1 VSVMRRL
8 RLWAG
13 RLALPA
19 RMTRAMPLAARE
31 IGWRLAEAGHEAGF
45 VGGVVRDLL
54 LGLAPKD
61 WDLTTSASL
70 AEIQALFPEGHLM
83 GRARVGAEV
92 GGQTVLIPRHGGN
105 YEVTPYRGEGLAG
118 DLARRDFTFNAMALG
133 LDGRLIDP
141 FGGRRDL
148 ARGLVR
154 SPGAP
159 QDRIAEDP
167 LRMLRAVRFA
177 AQLGFRID
185 PALERAI
192 REGAPL
198 LQRVAPERIGQ
209 EWARILL
216 TGRPAWAME
225 QLRELG
231 LLAQFVPELLESV
244 GVVQNEYHAYPV
256 WEHLL
261 LALETVELAPED
273 GPAVPGG
280 GEPAAPAQGPTAE
293 AERPTVETQRPPSA
307 ARRTADDRSRRLLIL
322 RLAALLHDIG
332 KPRTLSTGE
341 DGRRHFYRH
350 ELIGA
355 EMVEAIL
362 TRLRFESEL
371 RAKVV
376 HLVRYHMDLHFD
388 TPPSDAALRRMLRR
402 IGPEHMNDLIQLRRA
417 DRIASGTRQGDLGEE
432 TIAIL
437 QALERVLA
445 NDAALKVTDLAIT
458 GRDVMQAMNII
469 PGPAVG
475 KLLENLLQEVLEEPS
490 RNTREWLL
498 GRLAEWR
505 KMGSPAAGESDPTP

>member
-1 VSVMRRL
+1 MSFVNRF

-19 RMTRAMPLAARE
+19 RMTRTMPQPAQE

-54 LGLAPKD
+54 LGLEPKD
-61 WDLTTSASL
+61 WDLTTSASIE
-70 AEIQALFPEGHLM
+70 EIIALFPAGRAM
-83 GRARVGAEV
+83 GRARVG
-92 GGQTVLIPRHGGN
+92 GDQTVLIPRDGRP
-105 YEVTPYRGEGLAG
+105 YEVTPYRGEGLIG

-141 FGGRRDL
+141 FGGQRDL
-148 ARGLVR
+148 ARRLVR
-154 SPGAP
+154 TPGAP
-159 QDRIAEDP
+159 QERIAEDP

-177 AQLGFRID
+177 AQPGFR
-185 PALERAI
+185 LEPGLAAAI
-192 REGAPL
+192 REMAPL
-198 LQRVAPERIGQ
+198 LERVAPERIGQ
-209 EWARILL
+209 EWGRILL

-244 GVVQNEYHAYPV
+244 GVEQNEYHRWPV

-261 LALETVELAPED
+261 IALEQVEWGPQPAEVQRLAEEV
-273 GPAVPGG
+273 PAVEAQQPD
-280 GEPAAPAQGPTAE
+280 EAHPAKPASDPQK
-293 AERPTVETQRPPSA
+293 
-307 ARRTADDRSRRLLIL
+307 RLLYL

-332 KPRTLSTGE
+332 KPRSLSVGE

-355 EMVEAIL
+355 EMADELL
-362 TRLRFESEL
+362 TRLRFENAIKE
-371 RAKVV
+371 KVL

-388 TPPSDAALRRMLRR
+388 VPPTDATLRRMLRR

-417 DRIASGTRQGDLGEE
+417 DRIASGTRKDDLGEE

-445 NDAALKVTDLAIT
+445 QDAALKVTDLAVK
-458 GRDVMQAMNII
+458 GQDVMQVMNII
-469 PGPAVG
+469 PGPVVG
-475 KLLENLLQEVLEEPS
+475 QVLENLLQEVLEEPARNS
-490 RNTREWLL
+490 RAYLL
-498 GRLAEWR
+498 QRLAEWR
-505 KMGSPAAGESDPTP
+505 KVGTPAPDPIIEEESR

>member
-1 VSVMRRL
+1 MSISRRL

-19 RMTRAMPLAARE
+19 RMTRAMPVAARE

-54 LGLAPKD
+54 LGLEPKD

-70 AEIQALFPEGHLM
+70 EEIQALFPEGRAM
-83 GRARVGAEV
+83 GRARVG
-92 GGQTVLIPRHGGN
+92 GGQTVLVPRAGRP
-105 YEVTPYRGEGLAG
+105 YEVTPYRGEGLIG

-141 FGGRRDL
+141 FGGQRDL
-148 ARGLVR
+148 ARRLVR
-154 SPGAP
+154 TPGDP
-159 QDRIAEDP
+159 RERIAEDP

-177 AQLGFRID
+177 AQPDFR
-185 PALERAI
+185 LEQGLEAAI

-198 LQRVAPERIGQ
+198 LQRVAAERIGQ
-209 EWARILL
+209 EWAKIMLS
-216 TGRPAWAME
+216 GRPAWAME
-225 QLRELG
+225 QLRDLG
-231 LLAQFVPELLESV
+231 LLERFIPELLESV
-244 GVVQNEYHAYPV
+244 GVEQNEYHRWTV

-261 LALETVELAPED
+261 IALDRAEVAPADGAGAQAEAGGVGLAPD
-273 GPAVPGG
+273 
-280 GEPAAPAQGPTAE
+280 
-293 AERPTVETQRPPSA
+293 
-307 ARRTADDRSRRLLIL
+307 RRLLAL

-332 KPRTLSTGE
+332 KPRSLSVGE

-355 EMVEAIL
+355 EMVDAIL
-362 TRLRFESEL
+362 TRLRFETDL
-371 RAKVV
+371 RTKVV

-417 DRIASGTRQGDLGEE
+417 DRIASGTREGDLGEE

-445 NDAALKVTDLAIT
+445 GDAALKIKDLAVD
-458 GRDVMQAMNII
+458 GRDVMQALNIMR
-469 PGPAVG
+469 GPAVG
-475 KLLENLLQEVLEEPS
+475 QALESLLQEVLEEPA
-490 RNTREWLL
+490 RNNREWLL
-498 GRLAEWR
+498 DRLAEWR
-505 KMGSPAAGESDPTP
+505 KVGSPAESQGSDPASREEST

>member
-1 VSVMRRL
+1 MSISRRL

-54 LGLAPKD
+54 LGLEPKD

-70 AEIQALFPEGHLM
+70 EEIQALFPEGRAM

-92 GGQTVLIPRHGGN
+92 GGQTVLVPRVGRP
-105 YEVTPYRGEGLAG
+105 YEVTPYRGEGLVG

-141 FGGRRDL
+141 FGGQRDL
-148 ARGLVR
+148 ASGLVR
-154 SPGAP
+154 TPGDP
-159 QDRIAEDP
+159 RERIAEDP

-177 AQLGFRID
+177 AQPDFRLD
-185 PALERAI
+185 PRLEAAI

-198 LQRVAPERIGQ
+198 LQRVTVERIGQ
-209 EWARILL
+209 EWAKILL
-216 TGRPAWAME
+216 SGRPARAME
-225 QLRELG
+225 QLRKLG
-231 LLAQFVPELLESV
+231 LLQQFIPELLESV
-244 GVVQNEYHAYPV
+244 GVEQNEYHRWPV

-261 LALETVELAPED
+261 IALEQVELGPE
-273 GPAVPGG
+273 
-280 GEPAAPAQGPTAE
+280 TAE
-293 AERPTVETQRPPSA
+293 GQRATAEGQQAAAAAQRSA
-307 ARRTADDRSRRLLIL
+307 ADPSRRLLIL

-332 KPRTLSTGE
+332 KPRSLSVGE

-355 EMVEAIL
+355 EMVDQIL
-362 TRLRFESEL
+362 TRLRFETDL
-371 RAKVV
+371 RTKVV

-417 DRIASGTRQGDLGEE
+417 DRIASGTRPGDLGEE

-445 NDAALKVTDLAIT
+445 GDAALKIKDLAVN
-458 GRDVMQAMNII
+458 GRDVMQALNIMR
-469 PGPAVG
+469 GPAVG
-475 KLLENLLQEVLEEPS
+475 EALESLLQEVLEEPA
-490 RNTREWLL
+490 RNNREWLI

-505 KMGSPAAGESDPTP
+505 KVGSSAEAPGSDPADREEST